1 MTKNP
6 NRRLGCVV
14 NQGCEAAILV
24 HPFFKEIDWNALENR
39 KVKPPFRPRIVS
51 TNCTCVIFFHWTTYI
66 FVKKLNVLK
75 LY

>member
-24 HPFFKEIDWNALENR
+24 HPFFKEMDWTSLEQK

-51 TNCTCVIFFHWTTYI
+51 TFLLFVISTIDIKLIPSI
-66 FVKKLNVLK
+66 FYVYDK
-75 LY
+75 

>member
-51 TNCTCVIFFHWTTYI
+51 TVP
-66 FVKKLNVLK
+66 V
-75 LY
+75 